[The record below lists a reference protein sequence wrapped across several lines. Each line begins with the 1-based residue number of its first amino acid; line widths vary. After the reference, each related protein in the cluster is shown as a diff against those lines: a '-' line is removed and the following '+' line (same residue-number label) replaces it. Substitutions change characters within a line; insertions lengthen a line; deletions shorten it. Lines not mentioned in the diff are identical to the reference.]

1 MSLIL
6 TVIASADGSQGDRS
20 RVVFGTEGGCIGRAR
35 DNDWVLADPK
45 RYLSAHHARVRC
57 HQGDYF
63 IEDISTN
70 GVFLNGA
77 TQALGKAASPPLH
90 DGDHIR
96 MGNYQIQVGISDD
109 STTGTRGSTVDELM
123 IDHSTGVSWPAV
135 SATATAAPAAAV
147 SDRRNVPRPVT
158 SGSAD
163 IEAFCRGAGIDA
175 GSIKLESP
183 STALYLAGLL
193 LREAL
198 VGAKDLAETQR
209 AIRTANALPAPVPDS
224 KHAALQKLSVE
235 DLLRRL
241 LTEDRQEALDAVQ
254 WLREL
259 FGLARRHDVAVM
271 GAMRAALLEY
281 LQRLEPQ
288 TLAASGAPVE
298 RFRSLTDM
306 PAGRLP
312 VLFTEA
318 LVRAFAAEL
327 RPGS

>member
-6 TVIASADGSQGDRS
+6 TLVAPAGGLQGDRT
-20 RVVFGTEGGCIGRAR
+20 RMVFGTEGGSIGRAR
-35 DNDWVLADPK
+35 DNDWSLFDPK
-45 RYLSAHHARVRC
+45 RYLSAHHARVR
-57 HQGDYF
+57 HRQGSYF

-70 GVFLNGA
+70 GVFLNDA
-77 TQALGKAASPPLH
+77 AQALGDALSPPLR
-90 DGDHIR
+90 DGDLIR
-96 MGNYQIQVGISDD
+96 MGTYQIQVRISDD
-109 STTGTRGSTVDELM
+109 ATSGSHSMIDELT
-123 IDHSTGVSWPAV
+123 IDHSVVMATVSE
-135 SATATAAPAAAV
+135 
-147 SDRRNVPRPVT
+147 RRSVPRPAS

-175 GSIKLESP
+175 ASIKLESP

-209 AIRTANALPAPVPDS
+209 AIRSANALPAPAPDS

-271 GAMRAALLEY
+271 GAMRAALVEY
-281 LQRLEPQ
+281 LQRLDPQ
-288 TLAASGAPVE
+288 TLNASGTPAE

-306 PAGRLP
+306 PSGRLP
-312 VLFTEA
+312 ALFTEA

-327 RPGS
+327 RPG